1 MIRLV
6 AGKIAQTAS
15 ALAATSLL
23 VFIAVYL
30 IGEPTALYD
39 PLIREDP
46 ERLAALRERLG
57 LNLPLHEQYIRFLT
71 NLLQGDFGES
81 WVYQEPAIKVILQ
94 RLPATLELV
103 FIAMAMA
110 VIIGYPLGLFAGLT
124 KNRFCAA
131 LIERAAIFGYSTPTF
146 WIGLVLIYVFG
157 VWANALPT
165 IGRGETISIL
175 GWNWSLFT
183 ADGLRHLILPAATL
197 ALYEIGYITRMA
209 SAMAQETKPRNFVR
223 FARAKGLPEGRI
235 VSNHIVKN
243 TSIPLIT
250 IIAIETGT
258 LIAGSVITETVFGWP
273 GIGKLLVDS
282 VAALDRPVIVAF
294 IMLTAFFFLILN
306 FIADLL
312 YTLVDPRLRQ
322 PALAHA

>member
-1 MIRLV
+1 MIGALARKTL
-6 AGKIAQTAS
+6 QTAS
-15 ALAATSLL
+15 ALLATSFL

-57 LNLPLHEQYIRFLT
+57 LNLPLHEQYLRFLA

-81 WVYQEPAIKVILQ
+81 WVYQEPAVMVILE

-103 FIAMAMA
+103 FIAMVLA
-110 VIIGYPLGLFAGLT
+110 VVLGYPLGLLAGLSR
-124 KNRFCAA
+124 NNSYAA
-131 LIERAAIFGYSTPTF
+131 FIERAAIFGYSTPTF

-157 VWANALPT
+157 VWGNILPT
-165 IGRGETISIL
+165 IGRGESITIL
-175 GWNWSLFT
+175 GGEWSLVT
-183 ADGLRHLILPAATL
+183 LDGLSHLILPAVTL
-197 ALYEIGYITRMA
+197 ALYEIGYVTRMV
-209 SAMAQETKPRNFVR
+209 STMTQETTPKDFIR
-223 FARAKGLPEGRI
+223 FARAKGLPQKRI
-235 VSNHIVKN
+235 VSNHIIKN

-250 IIAIETGT
+250 IIAIETGA

-294 IMLTAFFFLILN
+294 IMLTVCFFLILN
-306 FIADLL
+306 LVADLL
-312 YTLVDPRLRQ
+312 YTIVDPRLRQ
-322 PALAHA
+322 PAGGTA